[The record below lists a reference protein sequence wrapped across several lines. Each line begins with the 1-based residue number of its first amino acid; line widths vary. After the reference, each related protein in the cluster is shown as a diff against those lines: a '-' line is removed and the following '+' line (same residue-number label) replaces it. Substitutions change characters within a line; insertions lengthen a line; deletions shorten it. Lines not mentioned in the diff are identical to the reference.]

1 MDIGELIMLTKPLFP
16 IGIVAE
22 LLDVHPET
30 IRVWE
35 RAGVIKPMRRSGRR
49 YYSDEDLKRLRFI
62 KRLLDEDLNLP
73 AVRHHLRFYPC
84 WQTNDCPDC
93 AQRSVFAEC
102 SKPCWREE
110 GTYCQVN
117 GSDDV
122 CLNCELRKGSKAG
135 NLSTE

>member
-1 MDIGELIMLTKPLFP
+1 MLNQPLFP
-16 IGIVAE
+16 IGIAAE

-35 RAGVIKPMRRSGRR
+35 RSGVIKPLRRSGRR

-62 KRLLDEDLNLP
+62 KKLIDEHLNLP

-84 WQTNDCPDC
+84 WQTEDCPAC
-93 AQRSVFAEC
+93 AHRSVLAGC
-102 SKPCWREE
+102 LKPCWREE

-117 GSDDV
+117 GNEDA
-122 CLNCELRKGSKAG
+122 CLNCELRKESKAESITIG
-135 NLSTE
+135 